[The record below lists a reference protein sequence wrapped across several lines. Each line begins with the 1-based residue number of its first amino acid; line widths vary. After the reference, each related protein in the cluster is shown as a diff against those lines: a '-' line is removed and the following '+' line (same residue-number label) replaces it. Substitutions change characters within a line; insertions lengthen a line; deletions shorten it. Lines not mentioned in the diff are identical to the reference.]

1 MTPEE
6 MDRVIEEHFGYEAA
20 DDVEGVMSTVTD
32 DIVHDVVGFPAG
44 PQHGKEAVRAFY
56 EMLFGLLKQEGCQVL
71 HRYYGNDMMVDEV
84 LYTGHVDGAI
94 VGVEGRSGRATW
106 RLLHVLEFRDGKIA
120 RENIWQDVDAIR
132 VQLEAAS
139 RRASISTNP

>member
-6 MDRVIEEHFGYEAA
+6 MDRLIDTHFGYEAT
-20 DDVEGVMSTVTD
+20 DDVDGVMSTVTD
-32 DIVHDVVGFPAG
+32 DVVHDVVGFPAG

-56 EMLFGLLKQEGCQVL
+56 ETLFGLLKQEHYEVL
-71 HRYYGNDMMVDEV
+71 HRYYGPDMMVDEV
-84 LYTGHVDGAI
+84 LYSGRIDGAI
-94 VGVEGRSGRATW
+94 VGLEGRAGRATW

-132 VQLEAAS
+132 TQLEAAS
-139 RRASISTNP
+139 R